1 MQYDSIEERLHVH
14 YVGTIHW
21 VVSHGSQ
28 MSYSHTHDTIV
39 VNGVLVLKFEID
51 TDYWVFSG
59 QMDTTGRV
67 IGQYHYLARPG
78 SKQVLTTYQSLRTV
92 LNRIIF
98 NQPD

>member
-1 MQYDSIEERLHVH
+1 M
-14 YVGTIHW
+14 G
-21 VVSHGSQ
+21 VVPWQSNEL
-28 MSYSHTHDTIV
+28 HDTV
-39 VNGVLVLKFEID
+39 NVNGVLVLKFEID

-59 QMDTTGRV
+59 QMDTAGRV